1 MLFLGRSEEQACFG
15 AVLADLAGGG
25 QPDEGYVMLVH
36 GLGSIG
42 KSTLLRR
49 YRQIAADGLP
59 AGRGQRAELRAIA
72 RMLAGDPAG
81 ASAELN
87 SAASTRLAGD
97 LFRQPLYDLLRD
109 PPIPGLTQLLD
120 VWKAAHKDS

>member
-25 QPDEGYVMLVH
+25 QPDEGYVVLVH
-36 GLGSIG
+36 GLGGIG

-59 AGRGQRAELRAIA
+59 AGRWHGSGGLLNKA
-72 RMLAGDPAG
+72 RRTGVDMG
-81 ASAELN
+81 
-87 SAASTRLAGD
+87 
-97 LFRQPLYDLLRD
+97 
-109 PPIPGLTQLLD
+109 
-120 VWKAAHKDS
+120 